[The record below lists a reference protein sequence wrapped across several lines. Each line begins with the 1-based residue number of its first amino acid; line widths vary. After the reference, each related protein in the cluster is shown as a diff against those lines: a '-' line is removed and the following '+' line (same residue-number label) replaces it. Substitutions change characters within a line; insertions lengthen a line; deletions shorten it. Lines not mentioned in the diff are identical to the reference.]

1 MRPTNLSISRAF
13 FWMCLAGL
21 ILAMMAA
28 VIPALLY
35 WQKHPNFAITNTYLS
50 DIGADGGWPQIIF
63 NSLTLIA
70 APIRLLIIMLL
81 ILRLRQFSAG
91 HTLTTLVGIL
101 AFVSATGTV
110 IMTAVPSN
118 LDAEVH
124 KLGVPL
130 YFFGVVIMQLLI
142 GIIEYRLKILP
153 RLLPF
158 SSFGLVIVF
167 LIFFILFVLLEQGM
181 VSRNTPIIWE
191 WFCLLASV
199 LWLGIHMII
208 LGNSSGKFMQGDIV

>member
-70 APIRLLIIMLL
+70 APIRLLIIILL
-81 ILRLRQFSAG
+81 ILRLRQFNAG
-91 HTLTTLVGIL
+91 QTLTNLVGIL
-101 AFVSATGTV
+101 ALVSATGTV

-118 LDAEVH
+118 LNAAVH
-124 KLGVPL
+124 KVGVPL

-142 GIIEYRLKILP
+142 GIIEYRLKVLP
-153 RLLPF
+153 RLLPL
-158 SSFGLVIVF
+158 SSFTVVLVF
-167 LIFFILFVLLEQGM
+167 LIFFILFILLEQGI
-181 VSRNTPIIWE
+181 VSRNAPIIWE
-191 WFCLLASV
+191 WLCLFSSV
-199 LWLGIHMII
+199 LWL
-208 LGNSSGKFMQGDIV
+208 L